1 MYSDQVVG
9 NNIRTVR
16 VLRGYSQDYLAY
28 KLKISQNAYS
38 KLELGYVRI
47 KLETMLTIA
56 IVLQANIMTFIESPL
71 SQLNDEQLPVF
82 NGPKKHY

>member
-1 MYSDQVVG
+1 MYSDQAVG

-16 VLRGYSQDYLAY
+16 LLRGYSQDYLAY

-47 KLETMLTIA
+47 KLETMITIA
-56 IVLQANIMTFIESPL
+56 VVLQANIMIFIESSLP
-71 SQLNDEQLPVF
+71 QLNDEQLAVS
-82 NGPKKHY
+82 NGS